1 MIRLPAAWPDSVRL
15 ANATIPAAVAVA
27 ASAETIQADLLLAG
41 GVIQAID
48 PPGTGPDSTST
59 IDLAGRM
66 VWPCFLDAHA
76 HLDKTQIWSRTP
88 NPDGSFAGA
97 LGSVARDRAQ
107 HWSAEDV
114 SRRMDFGLRAAY
126 AHGTAAIRTHL
137 DSEAAQAAI
146 SWGVFREMRQ
156 QWQGRVTLQA
166 VSLVGIEALRDADAG
181 QSLARLVKQSGGILG
196 CVTYA
201 VSDRPTLLDRLFD
214 LAERHGLALD
224 LHVDE
229 NDDPDGA
236 SLGLIAETVLRRRFS
251 APVSVGHCCSIALQ
265 DEAEIDRV
273 LDRVAEAG
281 MSVITLPSCNLY
293 LQDRRAGRTPRWRG
307 VTLLHEMRAR
317 GIPVVIAGD
326 NCRDP
331 FFAYG
336 DHDMAE
342 VFRDAVRILH
352 LDHPFGDWPASV
364 NRWPARLM
372 GLPDP
377 MLVPG
382 AAADLVIFDGRS
394 FNEMLSRP
402 QATRIVLRQG
412 RPIDTTLPDY
422 AELDCGS
429 G

>member
-1 MIRLPAAWPDSVRL
+1 MIRLPAEWPHSIRL
-15 ANATIPAAVAVA
+15 ANATIPGAVV
-27 ASAETIQADLLLAG
+27 ASAGGETIRADLVLAG
-41 GVIQAID
+41 GVIQAIG
-48 PPGTGPDSTST
+48 PAGTGPESTAT
-59 IDLAGRM
+59 IDLAGRI
-66 VWPCFLDAHA
+66 VWPCFLDAHT
-76 HLDKTQIWSRTP
+76 HLDKTQIWGRTP

-97 LGSVARDRAQ
+97 LGSVASDRAAR
-107 HWSAEDV
+107 WSAEDV
-114 SRRMDFGLRAAY
+114 IRRMDFGLRAAY
-126 AHGTAAIRTHL
+126 AHGTGAIRTHL

-156 QWQGRVTLQA
+156 EWRDRVTLQA
-166 VSLVGIEALRDADAG
+166 VSLVGIEALRDADAAE
-181 QSLARLVKQSGGILG
+181 SLAGLVKESGGILG
-196 CVTYA
+196 AVTYA
-201 VSDRPTLLDRLFD
+201 VPDRPALLDRLFY
-214 LAERHGLALD
+214 LAERYDLALD

-293 LQDRRAGRTPRWRG
+293 LQDRRPGRTPRWRG

-317 GIPVVIAGD
+317 GIRVVIAGD

-377 MLVPG
+377 VLVPG

-394 FNEMLSRP
+394 FNEMLCRP
-402 QATRIVLRQG
+402 QTARIVLRQG

-422 AELDCGS
+422 ALLD
-429 G
+429 